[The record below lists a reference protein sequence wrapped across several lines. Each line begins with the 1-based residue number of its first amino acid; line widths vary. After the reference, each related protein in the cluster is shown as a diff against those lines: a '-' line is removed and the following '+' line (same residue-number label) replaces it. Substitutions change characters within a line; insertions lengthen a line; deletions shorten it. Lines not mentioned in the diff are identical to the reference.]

1 MVQKNEG
8 VFVKPA
14 LKVLVVLVLVYVIG
28 CLSLLAAMY
37 QPPSR
42 FGRIMAKIENPVVF
56 MLFPFK
62 RLWFVARGGDLKP
75 GDAAPDFVLP
85 KQGARNETVRL
96 SAFQGNRPVVLVFGS
111 YT

>member
-1 MVQKNEG
+1 MKG
-8 VFVKPA
+8 VAVKPA
-14 LKVLVVLVLVYVIG
+14 LKVLVVLVVLYVIG
-28 CLSLLAAMY
+28 CLGLLAAMY

-42 FGRIMAKIENPVVF
+42 FGKIMAKIENPVVF

-62 RLWFVARGGDLKP
+62 SLWFAARDGDLKP

-96 SAFQGNRPVVLVFGS
+96 SSFQGNRPVVLVFGS